1 MKVKHTS
8 RIAPVLLVTVIALG
22 IAMPAAAESAA
33 ELLEKG
39 IYTEQTVGDLK
50 AAIKIYTWIVEN
62 DEASRPQVAQA
73 QFRLG
78 MCYLKSGRDAQARV
92 ALDTLIDEFPEQ
104 AQLVA
109 QAREQIAAAQ
119 PALALGPVPWEDGE
133 FLKYQIRLPTGQVVG
148 YQYLMA
154 ESIVVDGLDAWR
166 LEQRSGG
173 PGGVWRSRVLVDRHT
188 QRPISSTVRHPTLGN
203 VDATYG
209 PDGVQITGGGTATHV
224 DRAREIY
231 DNEQWMH
238 LVRMLPLEPGYKAK
252 ISYLPTWTAVVN
264 DEGLEVTGIEG
275 CQVPAG
281 DFDCYVLDLDVGNGQ
296 DNQTSWYSTGPEQY
310 PLKIK
315 AGGVITELVEIGRS
329 QPGAPVPF
337 DMEAFGF
344 SGTLP
349 AGWWLH
355 VHSVSRKA
363 KQAMQATLLLLDPDA
378 QTESTFEVY
387 RCSKRGCPSLQETAE
402 RELAGAKRHFDA
414 YEMRQGSWTER
425 TIDGRPAIS
434 FVGDYLRNGTPWVQY
449 RLYTFTSDANL
460 ELIFKTPVD
469 RFEGLRAAFDSVA
482 ENLETE

>member
-8 RIAPVLLVTVIALG
+8 RIAPVLLATVIALG

-50 AAIKIYTWIVEN
+50 AAIKIYTRIVEN

-78 MCYLKSGRDAQARV
+78 MCYLKRGRDAQARV

-104 AQLVA
+104 ARLVA

-133 FLKYQIRLPTGQVVG
+133 FLEYQIRLPTGKVVG

-154 ESIVVDGLDAWR
+154 ESTVVDGLDAWR
-166 LEQRSGG
+166 LEQRSFG
-173 PGGVWRSRVLVDRHT
+173 PGGSGVSRVLVDRYT
-188 QRPISSTVRHPTLGN
+188 QRPISSTVRNQTLGHA
-203 VDATYG
+203 DATYG
-209 PDGVQITGGGTATHV
+209 PDGVQITGGGTDTHV
-224 DRAREIY
+224 DSDQEVYA
-231 DNEQWMH
+231 NEQSMQ
-238 LVRMLPLEPGYKAK
+238 LLRMLPLEPGYKAE
-252 ISYLPTWTAVVN
+252 ISFLPTWTAVVA
-264 DEGLEVTGIEG
+264 EIGLEVTGIEG

-281 DFDCYVLDLDVGNGQ
+281 DFDCYALDLDVGNGQ
-296 DNQTSWYSTGPEQY
+296 DNQTFWYSTGPERY

-315 AGGVITELVEIGRS
+315 AEGVIIELVEIGRS
-329 QPGAPVPF
+329 QSGAPIPF
-337 DMEAFGF
+337 GMEGFGF

-349 AGWWLH
+349 AGWWLY
-355 VHSVSRKA
+355 VHSQTN
-363 KQAMQATLLLLDPDA
+363 QAALRLLDPDA
-378 QTESTFEVY
+378 QTISLIGAS
-387 RCSKRGCPSLQETAE
+387 RCPKRSCPSLQETAE
-402 RELAGAKRHFDA
+402 LELAGARSRSTS

-434 FVGDYLRNGTPWVQY
+434 FVGDYLRNGTPWVEY
-449 RLYTFTSDANL
+449 RLYTFTSDAGL

-469 RFEGLRAAFDSVA
+469 RFEGLRAAFDSVV